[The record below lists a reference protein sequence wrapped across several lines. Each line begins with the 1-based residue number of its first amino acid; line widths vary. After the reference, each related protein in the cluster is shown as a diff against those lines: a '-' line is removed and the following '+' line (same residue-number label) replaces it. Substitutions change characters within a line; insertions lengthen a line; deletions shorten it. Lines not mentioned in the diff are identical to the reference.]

1 MAEPSERHSRFWSPA
16 TQIALSAQNAQI
28 IQNVAPINN
37 GTLRR
42 RRLIRKSGHPS
53 SAETLSENSGG
64 PLVAANLSGEG
75 LGLGFGLDEVKEAV
89 EGLDLRLTRHIDHVD
104 SQHFLPVI
112 AVDENRRRIRMA
124 FSSSN
129 GGQ

>member
-1 MAEPSERHSRFWSPA
+1 M
-16 TQIALSAQNAQI
+16 
-28 IQNVAPINN
+28 
-37 GTLRR
+37 
-42 RRLIRKSGHPS
+42 
-53 SAETLSENSGG
+53 
-64 PLVAANLSGEG
+64 AANLSGEG

-89 EGLDLRLTRHIDHVD
+89 EGLDLRLTRHIDQVD

-129 GGQ
+129 GGQWPGLDLFLLIGLDPSLPMILFLPDFLKLSYIHPELCRIGCRLNNSASYYLINMSHSSVN